1 MYIYSLTLNKIDVKN
16 DGFVKGLC
24 ITASENRSCNNDA
37 AIALPANPEMAV
49 SPVIGVILMQ

>member
-1 MYIYSLTLNKIDVKN
+1 MMFSLKDFALQHPKIVVVIII
-16 DGFVKGLC
+16 F
-24 ITASENRSCNNDA
+24 